1 MAGDELQNDAP
12 HSIKGGKIQQTKSA
26 ARLRV
31 SQQSGG
37 SNPCNP
43 YPMYSRVSNNRTVTI
58 KRTLW
63 KT

>member
-26 ARLRV
+26 AQLRV

-37 SNPCNP
+37 VQTLAIPTLSNMNF
-43 YPMYSRVSNNRTVTI
+43 SAF
-58 KRTLW
+58 
-63 KT
+63 